1 MVRLGTTSRPE
12 MIAPAD
18 VEPAGSTTPIPEETQ
33 PMSEDS
39 PKSVEEI
46 PTQLITELAKSY
58 TEVQIRLSRRNE
70 RGQVATVYNAIRMP
84 TLDLLDIDGWANANA
99 GGGRYRCEV
108 KDPNDNTKLVMQP
121 FHFNVEG
128 PPRPPRFLGRPEAPM
143 PMAGGHPDM
152 SQQPYYPGAAPNP
165 TIMPT
170 NAPYA
175 PPPTPWA
182 QGLAG
187 PNQQGYQ
194 PVPYVAR
201 TSLPPGATVA
211 SDEIALRQLNE
222 FKTELAQ
229 TRSRFETQLE
239 RMAEENA
246 RLKMEIAARE
256 RQVEAERH
264 NAQLRALEAK
274 IEAMSN
280 RPSTPESSVKDY
292 APVLAAVAPVL
303 QAMMTSRASEAS
315 EGLRAQAQV
324 LQTMATA
331 AKPAGNDGMVELL
344 KVLAPM
350 VLPLFTDSLKQR
362 GPEAQAALFQSMA
375 ESNLNNVAMMAQLI
389 EAFASAGGGK
399 EEPWWLPMIKEAL
412 GGVVGVAQAYT
423 QQPGGLPGQRPLPP
437 KPQGALAGYSTVTQ
451 PQQPAA
457 PATQAGPA
465 KPSVAAPPKVAPQ
478 LELMFQLLPGD
489 YQSPEWR
496 WILSALHA
504 DPPVAVENVAA
515 KLTSHLEHLAGFDML
530 PPGLETLREHPR
542 QTLETLLERLPI
554 AQREPAYA
562 RQVLDQV
569 LAFLAED
576 GFVQATEQAEVEGE
590 EAAEQAE
597 DAEPVRG
604 QVINLHE
611 AVPS

>member
-1 MVRLGTTSRPE
+1 MSSE
-12 MIAPAD
+12 M
-18 VEPAGSTTPIPEETQ
+18 
-33 PMSEDS
+33 DS
-39 PKSVEEI
+39 PKGAEEI
-46 PTQLITELAKSY
+46 PVEAVRELAKSY
-58 TEVQIRLSRRNE
+58 QDVTVRLSRRNE
-70 RGQVATVYNAIRMP
+70 RGQIATVYNGVRFA
-84 TLDLLDIDGWANANA
+84 TLDLVEVDGWANANA

-108 KDPNDNTKLVMQP
+108 NDPHDKTKILLV
-121 FHFNVEG
+121 FFFNVEG
-128 PPRPPRFLGRPEAPM
+128 PPRPPRFLGRPEAPN
-143 PMAGGHPDM
+143 PMVVGGPGDM
-152 SQQPYYPGAAPNP
+152 SSQYYPGQQPM
-165 TIMPT
+165 MPQQY
-170 NAPYA
+170 AQPASGPFA

-182 QGLAG
+182 QGLAPQNSG
-187 PNQQGYQ
+187 GFQ

-201 TSLPPGATVA
+201 TSPAPGATMA
-211 SDEIALRQLNE
+211 SDELAVRQISKLESELQQMRAETRLTLEKLSTENDRLRA
-222 FKTELAQ
+222 ELAQ
-229 TRSRFETQLE
+229 
-239 RMAEENA
+239 
-246 RLKMEIAARE
+246 RE

-264 NAQLRALEAK
+264 NAQLAALTAK
-274 IEAMSN
+274 IEAMSE
-280 RPSTPESSVKDY
+280 RKAPESSVKDY
-292 APVLAAVAPVL
+292 APVLAAVAPVF

-350 VLPLFTDSLKQR
+350 VLPVLTDSMKQR

-412 GGVVGVAQAYT
+412 GGVVQVAQAYT
-423 QQPGGLPGQRPLPP
+423 AAPGGLPGQRPLPP
-437 KPQGALAGYSTVTQ
+437 KPQGALAGYSTMGSGAPQQAAPAQ
-451 PQQPAA
+451 PQQPA
-457 PATQAGPA
+457 T
-465 KPSVAAPPKVAPQ
+465 KPSVASPPKVAPQ

-504 DPPVAVENVAA
+504 EPPVPVENVAA

-542 QTLETLLERLPI
+542 QTLEALLERLPV
-554 AQREPAYA
+554 AQKAPAYA

-569 LAFLAED
+569 LTFLAED
-576 GFVQATEQAEVEGE
+576 GFITATTEEPTAESDDAE
-590 EAAEQAE
+590 EAEAELVEQPA
-597 DAEPVRG
+597 RG
-604 QVINLHE
+604 PTAVIDL
-611 AVPS
+611 ATVS